1 MKLFNRVLIHLLSG
15 IFIILLGWAVFFY
28 LGIMSEVN
36 DEVDDSLEDYSELII
51 TRSLAGKELPAH
63 DSGSNNQ
70 YFLREVDESYVRSHQ
85 AISYSDSMIYIKEKN
100 ETEPARI
107 LTTIFKDKEN
117 RHYELSVF
125 TPTIEKRDLQEAI
138 FHLLIAL
145 FATLLIAIL
154 VINIWV
160 FRRSMKPFYQ
170 LLNWLDKYRL
180 GQENEP
186 LDISTDT
193 SEFRKLNETVKRY
206 ASHSEEIYRQQKLFI
221 GNASHE
227 IQTPLAVCQN
237 RIEMLME
244 DESLS
249 EEQLSELAKTYQTLE
264 YVSKLNK
271 SLLLLSKIDNSQF
284 VDSAN
289 VCINELVHRYMDDY
303 QEVYDYKE
311 IQITLN
317 EKENFHLQIN
327 ETLAT
332 MLITNLLKNA
342 YVHNYEH
349 GTIQIEIGKDYITFS
364 NSGDLQPL
372 DEKRVFERFYQG
384 KKKEG
389 TTGLGLAI
397 VAAICR
403 QCSLAVS
410 YRFVNNMHEFHVT
423 NYTSSYVL
431 YFICCL

>member
-85 AISYSDSMIYIKEKN
+85 AISYRDSMIYIKEKN

-317 EKENFHLQIN
+317 EKENFHLLIN

-342 YVHNYEH
+342 YVHNNEH
-349 GTIQIEIGKDYITFS
+349 GTIQIEIGKDYIIFS

-372 DEKRVFERFYQG
+372 DEKRIFERFYQG

-423 NYTSSYVL
+423 NNK
-431 YFICCL
+431 

>member
-85 AISYSDSMIYIKEKN
+85 AISYRDSMIYIKEKN

-186 LDISTDT
+186 LDISTYT
-193 SEFRKLNETVKRY
+193 TEFRKLNETVKRY

-342 YVHNYEH
+342 YVHNNEH

-372 DEKRVFERFYQG
+372 DEKRIFERFYQG

-410 YRFVNNMHEFHVT
+410 YRFVNNRHEFHVT
-423 NYTSSYVL
+423 NNK
-431 YFICCL
+431 

>member
-85 AISYSDSMIYIKEKN
+85 AISYRDSMIYIKEKN

-107 LTTIFKDKEN
+107 LTTLFKDKEN

-186 LDISTDT
+186 LDISTYT
-193 SEFRKLNETVKRY
+193 TEFRKLNETVKRY

-317 EKENFHLQIN
+317 EKENFHLLIN

-342 YVHNYEH
+342 YVHNNEH

-423 NYTSSYVL
+423 NNK
-431 YFICCL
+431 

>member
-85 AISYSDSMIYIKEKN
+85 AISYRDSMIYIKEKN

-107 LTTIFKDKEN
+107 LTTLFKDKEN

-186 LDISTDT
+186 LDISTYT
-193 SEFRKLNETVKRY
+193 TEFRKLNETVKRY

-317 EKENFHLQIN
+317 EKENFHLLIN

-342 YVHNYEH
+342 YVHNNEH

-410 YRFVNNMHEFHVT
+410 YRFINNMHEFHVT
-423 NYTSSYVL
+423 NNK
-431 YFICCL
+431 

>member
-85 AISYSDSMIYIKEKN
+85 AISYRDSMIYIKEKN

-284 VDSAN
+284 VDTTN

-317 EKENFHLQIN
+317 EKGNFHLQIN

-342 YVHNYEH
+342 YVHNNEH

-372 DEKRVFERFYQG
+372 DEKRIFERFYQG

-423 NYTSSYVL
+423 NNK
-431 YFICCL
+431 

>member
-70 YFLREVDESYVRSHQ
+70 YYLREVDESYVRSRQ
-85 AISYSDSMIYIKEKN
+85 AISYRDSMIYIKEKK

-170 LLNWLDKYRL
+170 LLDWLDKYRL
-180 GQENEP
+180 GQENKP
-186 LDISTDT
+186 LDISTYT
-193 SEFRKLNETVKRY
+193 TEFRKLNETVKRY
-206 ASHSEEIYRQQKLFI
+206 ATHSEEIYRQQKLFI

-244 DESLS
+244 DESLN

-284 VDSAN
+284 ADATSIN
-289 VCINELVHRYMDDY
+289 INELLHRYMDDY
-303 QEVYDYKE
+303 QEVYDYKN
-311 IQITLN
+311 IQVTLD
-317 EKENFHLQIN
+317 EKDNFRLQIN
-327 ETLAT
+327 DTLAT

-342 YVHNYEH
+342 YVHNNEN
-349 GTIQIEIGKDYITFS
+349 GTIHIEIGKDYITFS

-372 DEKRVFERFYQG
+372 DEKRIFDRFYQG

-403 QCSLAVS
+403 QCSLAVN
-410 YRFVNNMHEFHVT
+410 YRFVNNKHEFHVT
-423 NYTSSYVL
+423 NNK
-431 YFICCL
+431 

>member
-1 MKLFNRVLIHLLSG
+1 MKLFNRVLVHLLSG

-85 AISYSDSMIYIKEKN
+85 AISYRDSMIYIKEKN

-154 VINIWV
+154 IINIWV

-264 YVSKLNK
+264 YVTKLNK

-284 VDSAN
+284 VDTTTVS
-289 VCINELVHRYMDDY
+289 INELVHRYMDDY

-342 YVHNYEH
+342 YVHNNEH

-384 KKKEG
+384 KKIEG

-423 NYTSSYVL
+423 NNK
-431 YFICCL
+431 

>member
-1 MKLFNRVLIHLLSG
+1 
-15 IFIILLGWAVFFY
+15 
-28 LGIMSEVN
+28 MSEVN

-85 AISYSDSMIYIKEKN
+85 AISYRDSMIYIKEKN

-186 LDISTDT
+186 LDISTYT
-193 SEFRKLNETVKRY
+193 TEFRKLNEAVKRY
-206 ASHSEEIYRQQKLFI
+206 ATHSEEIYRQQKLFI

-317 EKENFHLQIN
+317 EKENFHLLIN

-342 YVHNYEH
+342 YVHNNEH

-423 NYTSSYVL
+423 NNK
-431 YFICCL
+431 

>member
-85 AISYSDSMIYIKEKN
+85 AISYRDSMIYIKEKN

-206 ASHSEEIYRQQKLFI
+206 ATHSEEIYRQQKLFI

-284 VDSAN
+284 ADSAN

-311 IQITLN
+311 IKITLN
-317 EKENFHLQIN
+317 EKENFHLLIN
-327 ETLAT
+327 ETLAS

-342 YVHNYEH
+342 YVHNNEH

-372 DEKRVFERFYQG
+372 DEKRIFERFYQG

-423 NYTSSYVL
+423 NNK
-431 YFICCL
+431 

>member
-63 DSGSNNQ
+63 NSGSNNQ

-85 AISYSDSMIYIKEKN
+85 AISYRDSMIYIKEKN

-107 LTTIFKDKEN
+107 LTTLFKDKEN

-160 FRRSMKPFYQ
+160 FRRSMKPFY
-170 LLNWLDKYRL
+170 LLLDWLDKYRL

-186 LDISTDT
+186 LDISTYT
-193 SEFRKLNETVKRY
+193 TEFRKLNEAVKRY
-206 ASHSEEIYRQQKLFI
+206 VTHSEEIYRQQKLFI

-317 EKENFHLQIN
+317 EKENFHLLIN

-342 YVHNYEH
+342 YVHNNEH

-410 YRFVNNMHEFHVT
+410 YRFVNNKHEFHVT
-423 NYTSSYVL
+423 NNK
-431 YFICCL
+431 

>member
-85 AISYSDSMIYIKEKN
+85 AISYRDSMIYIKEKN

-193 SEFRKLNETVKRY
+193 SEFHKLNETVKRY

-244 DESLS
+244 DESLN

-284 VDSAN
+284 VDTTTVS
-289 VCINELVHRYMDDY
+289 INELVHRYMDDY

-342 YVHNYEH
+342 YVHNNEH

-372 DEKRVFERFYQG
+372 DEKRIFERFYQG

-397 VAAICR
+397 VSAICR

-423 NYTSSYVL
+423 NNK
-431 YFICCL
+431 

>member
-85 AISYSDSMIYIKEKN
+85 AISYRDSMIYIKEKN

-284 VDSAN
+284 ADSAN
-289 VCINELVHRYMDDY
+289 VCINELVHCYMDDY

-342 YVHNYEH
+342 YVHNNEH
-349 GTIQIEIGKDYITFS
+349 GTIQIDIGKDYITFS

-372 DEKRVFERFYQG
+372 DEKRIFERFYQG

-423 NYTSSYVL
+423 NNK
-431 YFICCL
+431 

>member
-85 AISYSDSMIYIKEKN
+85 AISYRDSMIYIKEKN

-206 ASHSEEIYRQQKLFI
+206 ATHSEEIYRQQKLFI

-284 VDSAN
+284 IDSAN

-327 ETLAT
+327 ETLAS

-342 YVHNYEH
+342 YVHNNEH

-410 YRFVNNMHEFHVT
+410 YRFVNNRHEFHVT
-423 NYTSSYVL
+423 NNK
-431 YFICCL
+431 

>member
-85 AISYSDSMIYIKEKN
+85 AISYRDSMIYIKEKN

-107 LTTIFKDKEN
+107 LTTLFKDKEN

-170 LLNWLDKYRL
+170 LLDWLDKYRL

-206 ASHSEEIYRQQKLFI
+206 ATHSEEIYRQQKLFI

-244 DESLS
+244 DESLN

-271 SLLLLSKIDNSQF
+271 SLFLLSKIDNSQF
-284 VDSAN
+284 VVSAN

-342 YVHNYEH
+342 YVHNNEH
-349 GTIQIEIGKDYITFS
+349 GTIQIEIGRDFIAFS

-423 NYTSSYVL
+423 NNK
-431 YFICCL
+431 

>member
-342 YVHNYEH
+342 YVHNNEH

-372 DEKRVFERFYQG
+372 EEKRVFERFYQG

-423 NYTSSYVL
+423 NNK
-431 YFICCL
+431 

>member
-85 AISYSDSMIYIKEKN
+85 AISYRDSMIYIKEKN

-107 LTTIFKDKEN
+107 LTTIFKDNEN

-186 LDISTDT
+186 LDISTYT
-193 SEFRKLNETVKRY
+193 TEFRKLNETVKRY

-317 EKENFHLQIN
+317 EKENFHLLIN

-342 YVHNYEH
+342 YVHNNEH

-372 DEKRVFERFYQG
+372 DEKRIFERFYQG

-423 NYTSSYVL
+423 NNK
-431 YFICCL
+431 

>member
-70 YFLREVDESYVRSHQ
+70 FFLREVDESYVRSHQ
-85 AISYSDSMIYIKEKN
+85 AISYRDSMIYIKEKN

-107 LTTIFKDKEN
+107 LTTLFKDKEN

-170 LLNWLDKYRL
+170 LLDWLDKYRL

-186 LDISTDT
+186 LDISTYT
-193 SEFRKLNETVKRY
+193 TEFRKLNETVKRY

-327 ETLAT
+327 ETLAS

-342 YVHNYEH
+342 YVHNNEH

-410 YRFVNNMHEFHVT
+410 YRFVNNKHEFHVT
-423 NYTSSYVL
+423 NNK
-431 YFICCL
+431 

>member
-85 AISYSDSMIYIKEKN
+85 AISYRDSMIYIKEKN

-107 LTTIFKDKEN
+107 LTTLFKDKEN

-186 LDISTDT
+186 LDISTYT
-193 SEFRKLNETVKRY
+193 TEFRKLNETVKRY

-289 VCINELVHRYMDDY
+289 VCINELVHPYMDDY

-317 EKENFHLQIN
+317 EKENFHLLIN

-342 YVHNYEH
+342 YVHNNEH

-423 NYTSSYVL
+423 NNK
-431 YFICCL
+431 

>member
-85 AISYSDSMIYIKEKN
+85 AISYRDSMIYIKEKN

-342 YVHNYEH
+342 YIHNNEH

-372 DEKRVFERFYQG
+372 DEKRIFERFYQG

-423 NYTSSYVL
+423 NNK
-431 YFICCL
+431 

>member
-85 AISYSDSMIYIKEKN
+85 AISYRDSMIYIKEKN

-107 LTTIFKDKEN
+107 LTTLFKDKEN

-170 LLNWLDKYRL
+170 LLDWLDKYRL

-186 LDISTDT
+186 LDISTYT
-193 SEFRKLNETVKRY
+193 TEFRKLNEAVKRY
-206 ASHSEEIYRQQKLFI
+206 ATHSEEIYRQQKLFI

-342 YVHNYEH
+342 YVHNNEH

-410 YRFVNNMHEFHVT
+410 YRFLNNMHEFHVT
-423 NYTSSYVL
+423 NNK
-431 YFICCL
+431 

>member
-85 AISYSDSMIYIKEKN
+85 AISYRDSMIYIKEKN

-107 LTTIFKDKEN
+107 LTTLFKDKEN

-332 MLITNLLKNA
+332 ILITNLLKNA
-342 YVHNYEH
+342 YVHNNEH

-410 YRFVNNMHEFHVT
+410 YRFVNNRHEFHVT
-423 NYTSSYVL
+423 NNK
-431 YFICCL
+431 

>member
-85 AISYSDSMIYIKEKN
+85 AISYRDSMIYIKEKN

-170 LLNWLDKYRL
+170 LLNWLNKYRL

-249 EEQLSELAKTYQTLE
+249 EEQLNELAKTYQTLE

-284 VDSAN
+284 ADSAN

-342 YVHNYEH
+342 YVHNNEH

-372 DEKRVFERFYQG
+372 DEKRIFERFYQG

-423 NYTSSYVL
+423 NNK
-431 YFICCL
+431 

>member
-85 AISYSDSMIYIKEKN
+85 AISYRDSMIYIKEKN

-107 LTTIFKDKEN
+107 LTTLFKDKEN

-180 GQENEP
+180 GQENEL
-186 LDISTDT
+186 LDISTYT
-193 SEFRKLNETVKRY
+193 TEFRKLNEAVKRY

-327 ETLAT
+327 ETLAS

-342 YVHNYEH
+342 YVHNNEH
-349 GTIQIEIGKDYITFS
+349 GTIQIEIGKEYITFS

-423 NYTSSYVL
+423 NNK
-431 YFICCL
+431 

>member
-85 AISYSDSMIYIKEKN
+85 AISYRDSMIYIKEKN

-193 SEFRKLNETVKRY
+193 SEFHKLNETVKRY

-284 VDSAN
+284 VDTTTVS
-289 VCINELVHRYMDDY
+289 INELLHRYMDDY

-311 IQITLN
+311 IKITLN

-342 YVHNYEH
+342 YVHNNEH
-349 GTIQIEIGKDYITFS
+349 GTIQIEIGKDYIIFS

-372 DEKRVFERFYQG
+372 DEKRIFERFYQG

-423 NYTSSYVL
+423 NNK
-431 YFICCL
+431 

>member
-85 AISYSDSMIYIKEKN
+85 AISYRDSMIYIKEKK

-206 ASHSEEIYRQQKLFI
+206 TTHSEEIYRQQKLFI

-244 DESLS
+244 DESLN

-284 VDSAN
+284 VDSTT
-289 VCINELVHRYMDDY
+289 VSINELLHRYMDDY

-342 YVHNYEH
+342 YVHNNEH

-372 DEKRVFERFYQG
+372 DEKRIFERFYQG

-423 NYTSSYVL
+423 NNK
-431 YFICCL
+431 

>member
-85 AISYSDSMIYIKEKN
+85 AISYRDSMIYIKEKN

-107 LTTIFKDKEN
+107 STTISKANEN
-117 RHYELSVF
+117 RPYEPSVF

-342 YVHNYEH
+342 YVHNNEH

-372 DEKRVFERFYQG
+372 DEKRIFERFYQG

-423 NYTSSYVL
+423 NNK
-431 YFICCL
+431 

>member
-85 AISYSDSMIYIKEKN
+85 AISYRDSMIYIKEKN

-107 LTTIFKDKEN
+107 LTTIFKDNEN

-186 LDISTDT
+186 LDISTYT
-193 SEFRKLNETVKRY
+193 TEFRKLNETVKRY

-317 EKENFHLQIN
+317 EKENFHLLIN

-342 YVHNYEH
+342 YVHNNEH

-372 DEKRVFERFYQG
+372 DEKRIFERFYQG

-410 YRFVNNMHEFHVT
+410 YRFVNNKHEFHVT
-423 NYTSSYVL
+423 NNK
-431 YFICCL
+431 

>member
-85 AISYSDSMIYIKEKN
+85 AISYRDSMIYIKEKN

-170 LLNWLDKYRL
+170 LLDWLDKYRL

-342 YVHNYEH
+342 YVHNNEH

-372 DEKRVFERFYQG
+372 DEKRIFERFYQG

-423 NYTSSYVL
+423 NNK
-431 YFICCL
+431 

>member
-85 AISYSDSMIYIKEKN
+85 AISYRDSMIYIKEKN

-107 LTTIFKDKEN
+107 LTTLFKDKEN

-125 TPTIEKRDLQEAI
+125 TPTIEKQDLQEAI

-186 LDISTDT
+186 LDISTYT
-193 SEFRKLNETVKRY
+193 TEFRKLNETVKRY
-206 ASHSEEIYRQQKLFI
+206 ATHSEEIYRQQKLFI

-342 YVHNYEH
+342 YVHNNEH

-372 DEKRVFERFYQG
+372 DEKRIFERFYQG

-410 YRFVNNMHEFHVT
+410 YRFVNNRHEFHVT
-423 NYTSSYVL
+423 NNK
-431 YFICCL
+431 

>member
-70 YFLREVDESYVRSHQ
+70 YYLREVDESYVRSHQ
-85 AISYSDSMIYIKEKN
+85 AISYRDSMIYIKEKN

-284 VDSAN
+284 VDTTTVS
-289 VCINELVHRYMDDY
+289 INELLHRYMDDY

-342 YVHNYEH
+342 YVHNNEH

-372 DEKRVFERFYQG
+372 DEKRIFERFYQG

-423 NYTSSYVL
+423 NNK
-431 YFICCL
+431 

>member
-85 AISYSDSMIYIKEKN
+85 AISYRDSMIYIKEKN

-244 DESLS
+244 DELLS
-249 EEQLSELAKTYQTLE
+249 EEQLNELAKTYQTLE

-311 IQITLN
+311 IKITLN
-317 EKENFHLQIN
+317 EKENFHLLIN
-327 ETLAT
+327 ETLAS

-342 YVHNYEH
+342 YVHNNEH
-349 GTIQIEIGKDYITFS
+349 GTIQIEIGKDYIIFS

-372 DEKRVFERFYQG
+372 DEKRIFERFYQG

-423 NYTSSYVL
+423 NNK
-431 YFICCL
+431 

>member
-85 AISYSDSMIYIKEKN
+85 AISYRDSMIYIKEKN

-107 LTTIFKDKEN
+107 LTTLFKDKEN

-154 VINIWV
+154 VTNIWV

-186 LDISTDT
+186 LDISTYT
-193 SEFRKLNETVKRY
+193 TEFRKLNETVKRY

-342 YVHNYEH
+342 YVHNNEH

-410 YRFVNNMHEFHVT
+410 YRFVNNKHEFHVT
-423 NYTSSYVL
+423 NNK
-431 YFICCL
+431 

>member
-15 IFIILLGWAVFFY
+15 IFIIRLGWAVFFY

-85 AISYSDSMIYIKEKN
+85 AISYRDSMIYIKEKN

-206 ASHSEEIYRQQKLFI
+206 ATHSEEIYRQQKLFI

-284 VDSAN
+284 IDSAN

-327 ETLAT
+327 ETLAS

-342 YVHNYEH
+342 YVHNNEH

-410 YRFVNNMHEFHVT
+410 YRFVNNRHEFHVT
-423 NYTSSYVL
+423 NNK
-431 YFICCL
+431 

>member
-70 YFLREVDESYVRSHQ
+70 YFLREVVESYVRSHQ
-85 AISYSDSMIYIKEKN
+85 AISYRDSMIYIKEKN

-244 DESLS
+244 DESLN

-289 VCINELVHRYMDDY
+289 VCINELVYRYMDDY

-342 YVHNYEH
+342 YVHNNEH

-423 NYTSSYVL
+423 NNK
-431 YFICCL
+431 

>member
-85 AISYSDSMIYIKEKN
+85 AISYRDSMIYIKEKN

-107 LTTIFKDKEN
+107 LTTLFKDKEN

-186 LDISTDT
+186 LDISTYT
-193 SEFRKLNETVKRY
+193 TEFRKLNETVKRY

-342 YVHNYEH
+342 YVHNNEH

-410 YRFVNNMHEFHVT
+410 YRFINNMHEFHVT
-423 NYTSSYVL
+423 NNK
-431 YFICCL
+431 

>member
-85 AISYSDSMIYIKEKN
+85 AISYRDSMIYIKEKN

-244 DESLS
+244 DESLN

-284 VDSAN
+284 VDTTTVS
-289 VCINELVHRYMDDY
+289 INELVHRYMDDY

-342 YVHNYEH
+342 YVHNNEH

-372 DEKRVFERFYQG
+372 EEKRVFERFYQG

-403 QCSLAVS
+403 QCSLEVS

-423 NYTSSYVL
+423 NNK
-431 YFICCL
+431 